1 MQATILLDEL
11 SPRRFDHR
19 AMPREAVTLPIL
31 IVVDGKRH
39 NALIRNLSSAG
50 AMIVATA
57 ALSRQMKI
65 EFQCG
70 TICADGTVI
79 WQRDDLFGIKFD
91 QPISERQLSEQ
102 VFRSDGVSGWRNGRP
117 QASVA

>member
-31 IVVDGKRH
+31 IVVDGTRY

-50 AMIVATA
+50 AMIVASA

-70 TICADGTVI
+70 TICAAGTVI
-79 WQRDDLFGIKFD
+79 WQRGDLFGIKFD
-91 QPISERQLSEQ
+91 EPISKRQLTEQ
-102 VFRSDGVSGWRNGRP
+102 VFRSSAASRWRNGQP
-117 QASVA
+117 QASVV